1 MNRIIHK
8 LTAVLLCVV
17 LLFTGLSTAFSIG
30 ADAPA
35 VSAAEATANNGQ
47 RSGESNKEKKKASI
61 NLQKIRTWYY
71 GEKKEGQGAKKSIA
85 CENIQ
90 QGIKQLDNVADIIS
104 DFKSG
109 DSSEAIYNTVKTAT
123 IVLFSCLGFGKVAET
138 AWGVVDNIKDIINA
152 FNPNTP
158 EASMTEVE
166 KLEQKML
173 AEFEKVQEKMDLVQE
188 DIAEMSED
196 LEKSTDRIIS
206 EIKAANASQTNTERI
221 YKFFSSANA
230 ADFNYGEFVNV
241 LFGSADPSENYKYK
255 TAYVSKLREA
265 GKTLLGAD
273 DGIFENIYSAFAEN
287 PRTKLETLYDAYLL
301 ENKTTKEPTVIRAYY
316 DFLCAHEDIVPA
328 DSSAFEMTLDFA
340 MNFKTAVY
348 QADIQY
354 LLSVLYLHSDIFNSE
369 KTAVETR
376 QSLFEEQLR
385 QDLSYIFS
393 LSESYFV
400 GYQNGFGGSAVREV
414 CENDSA
420 TFGWVMPG
428 ETVYLNGWDMEICS
442 IFLWD
447 VFNYGFYVNGE
458 PAESGI
464 IDIPDDAAG
473 KAYKIEYKYGDELIY
488 TVTLTVQDDATESFG
503 GGSGTEEDPYLIAN
517 ESQFR
522 RIAEDLTA
530 SYRLI
535 RDISLTGTVSPIG
548 KDSNHPF
555 SGSLDGNGFQISG
568 INISYTQKSPTH
580 CGLFGFVSGEIKNVK
595 ITNAKIAAI
604 ASATVKNQQ
613 YCFGLIVGE
622 NRGTLNNCHIVNS
635 SVDVFQKESAKNTC
649 PNLNVG
655 GVVGINNGTVKNC
668 SVQRTVISGKS
679 LHEMGGEK
687 SAASNTNSVYSGGI
701 VGTNNGVIFKCITDS
716 ASSVTN
722 AVVTTAKADK
732 KNIAVV
738 INSYTGDIY
747 AQNKAHVSSCNTYSP
762 QLKNE
767 EEISDNGNVYKTAN
781 SATKIFVIKY
791 PFNEKNVE
799 RKEEKLAEN
808 MRDSSLTL
816 ENAVLRQSGT
826 ASASFGEYVFPC
838 GSPEFNA
845 EKLSLTVDGSV
856 AANVSSVI
864 SYGFQTYNSS
874 DSIQTNTCRIIFN
887 APKDGEDRFYAAD
900 VDYRVGIKEPKTLEL
915 KELKSVKLESKEK
928 VLINAAFSLTY
939 TDRSVDTV
947 VCENSVLKLN
957 GKTVEGTVS
966 VSSNEVGPSRIT
978 VSAFGVKAVTFNGTV
993 SCDHNYEITETHPT
1007 TCTEQGYNSL
1017 CCTICGNVSFSNK
1030 GFDTVK
1036 AHREGVERITVGV
1049 KAATCYEEGYSGDF
1063 VCTECGY
1070 IYEKG
1075 TAEKKLPHAIK
1086 IDNAYTHS
1094 CSVTDC
1100 PYKNAD
1106 HEYVVSEKTEFVNGA
1121 SQPYFEYKCIDCGYI
1136 YKDDVNIPDSENDL
1150 PQVVVSKTYVSKDTK
1165 TAKVYIQLLNNPGFD
1180 GAAFGVKYDTRMK
1193 LTEIEEGELW
1203 KKSFFRQD
1211 TGATEEKDETRTG
1224 TVRFAWTN
1232 LNKVETPNGNLL
1244 ILHFNLPDGV
1254 RIGDKF
1260 DLNVVYEMKNGTE
1273 GGFTNGALKNETLT
1287 FLTKGGSVEVVECLP
1302 GDVNGDNVVDIVDMV
1317 SFSDYMFYDRSITD
1331 IGVFK
1336 EDYADVNLDGS
1347 TNTGDLVDIMRYIV
1361 GGFGTNL
1368 LLPTFDLH
1376 LNAAGGKLAEQVV
1389 TVTNGRNTELA
1400 APVREGYTFIGWYQT
1415 LGYALSGGEDGKY
1428 GGVIKYNS
1436 KQTVQTLYAGWKINS
1451 LTFKSERGE
1460 LSPIAF
1466 YYRKGEN
1473 NVFSYNDNVTDKFKR
1488 NYWITFVDEDDKSI
1502 CEGLSYLTFGLK
1514 GFKDAFGT
1522 EYALGDAFDVGKGS
1536 YDLTAVW
1543 DGGTVDNLPDVG
1555 SRIGYTGK
1563 MYLNKSGSG
1572 FPLTSYEQ
1580 YLSKNTTDAVDE
1592 NNNPIVAY
1600 KIYVLYKANQ
1610 FSVTFDK
1617 NLPSDAMEA
1626 AAKETV
1632 TQKMT
1637 YGRDAVLP
1645 SGYSLKNY
1653 TFTGWYAD
1661 KECTVKLGDA
1671 NETVEAL
1678 SISVK
1683 DDVTVYAGWQ
1693 KLPPG
1698 LYDDNQSLLIAWNDI
1713 IGDRLL
1719 KIEND
1724 KLKQGSNFGEFKSKA
1739 GNLILPDDGSVTS
1752 IGSDAFKGCTGLTS
1766 ITLPESVTSIGSD
1779 AFSDCTGLTSITIP
1793 ESVTSIGS
1801 SAFYGCTGLTSITI
1815 PSSVT
1820 SIVWMAFDGCT
1831 GLTSITI
1838 PESVTLIGYGA
1849 FSGCTGLTSIEIPD
1863 SITEIGSYAFS
1874 GCTGLTSI
1882 DIPDSIT
1889 AIGSYAFSGCTGLT
1903 SIIFSAEVT
1912 TISEGAFNGCTGL
1925 TNIII
1930 PNGVTSIEGSSV
1942 AFWSRGAFQ
1951 DCTGLTSIEI
1961 PESVKFIG
1969 TSAFSGC
1976 TGLTSITVAENNT
1989 VYHSQNDCL
1998 IKTAS
2003 KELVLGCENSVI
2015 PDDGSVTSIGYGAF
2029 SGCTGLTSITIPK
2042 SVTSICYG
2050 AFSGCTG
2057 LTSIEIPDGVTSIG
2071 GSAFSGCTG
2080 LTSIE
2085 IPDGVTSIGDSAFSG
2100 CTGLTSIEIPES
2112 VTSIGGGAFSGCTGL
2127 TGITIPNSVTSI
2139 GKRVFSGC
2147 TGLTSITIPNS
2158 VTSIVREA
2166 FYGCTGLTSIT
2177 IPNSVT
2183 SIDQHAFSFCTGLTS
2198 ITIPESVT
2206 SIGFSA
2212 FYGCTGLTS
2221 ITIPNSVTSIGDYA
2235 FSGCT
2240 GLTSV
2245 TIPTIGVSR
2254 YKNIFPVCVQRIV
2267 LSDSVT
2273 SIGSNAFS
2281 GRTELQS
2288 VTVPHGVKSIGSA
2301 AFKGC
2306 TGLTEINFN
2315 GTKEEWNAIEKGSEW
2330 EANIGKYTI
2339 YCSNGN
2345 IAFNGYS
2352 ISYKNNGGEKIQGKD
2367 YPTSYSSQ
2375 SIDSLV
2381 IPELIY
2387 PTYSDY
2393 NIFKGWYTD
2402 EACTVEFNKSS
2413 LKNNPR
2419 DITLYAKWDLCTVY
2433 NSIDSTPWSTSG
2445 RVIID
2450 WSNETDTNMLNHTKR
2465 SVLSN
2470 RYNNIDINNG
2480 TTEVIFIG
2488 KSSQT
2493 FTNLHLYI
2501 CCFAKG
2507 QKLTLRFKNFSFTTN
2522 EQNSAIGLY
2531 QDNGV
2536 DLTIETIDNNSIKTS
2551 SASGNIIAV
2560 ESANVTFTGS
2570 GTLNVRAGNGAN
2582 AAGNGES
2589 GANGGIGVLAKN
2601 VTVDM
2606 TGSLNV
2612 YGGDGGNGAAGTNQ
2626 SICDSDGNVPETSTT
2641 SGGNGGN
2648 GGNALEC
2655 SNLNL
2660 LNTSVVNLVGGNGNN
2675 GGNGGSVT
2683 GEGSYLDYA
2692 QLPHGANGGNG
2703 GNGGSPIKN
2712 NAQISL
2718 TKSSKLKLQY
2728 GNGGNGGNGGQGGNA
2743 GWPKN
2748 GVKPDTGGNGGNAG
2762 CGGFGY
2768 IGGNSGVGGNG
2779 GNSFANYRGL
2789 WVDQIG
2795 HTGDGGK
2802 GNNGGDSFAIVMWR
2816 NGAKTT
2822 EKGSPG
2828 NGNRGGYR
2836 GGETGKGSNGKTP
2849 VFGVDRSTVIGNN
2862 GTARISEYS
2871 VTVK

>member
-8 LTAVLLCVV
+8 LTAVSLCVV

-35 VSAAEATANNGQ
+35 VSAAEATVNNGQ

-123 IVLFSCLGFGKVAET
+123 VVLFSCLGFGKIAET
-138 AWGVVDNIKDIINA
+138 AWGVVDNINDIINA
-152 FNPNTP
+152 FDPNTP

-348 QADIQY
+348 QADMQY
-354 LLSVLYLHSDIFNSE
+354 LLAVVYLHGDMFDSE

-535 RDISLTGTVSPIG
+535 RDISLTETVSPIG

-595 ITNAKIAAI
+595 ITNAKIDAI

-722 AVVTTAKADK
+722 AVVTTAMADK
-732 KNIAVV
+732 ENIAVV
-738 INSYTGDIY
+738 INSFTGDIC
-747 AQNKAHVSSCNTYSP
+747 AQNKASISSCNTYSP

-767 EEISDNGNVYKTAN
+767 KEISDNGNVYKTAN
-781 SATKIFVIKY
+781 GAVKWYLFFKKEF
-791 PFNEKNVE
+791 PFNKKYVV

-816 ENAVLRQSGT
+816 ENGVLRQSGT
-826 ASASFGEYVFPC
+826 ASASFGEYIFPC

-864 SYGFQTYNSS
+864 SYGFQTYNGS

-900 VDYRVGIKEPKTLEL
+900 VDYRVGIKEPKALEL

-966 VSSNEVGPSRIT
+966 VSSNDVGPSRIT

-993 SCDHNYEITETHPT
+993 SCDHDYEITETHPT

-1244 ILHFNLPDGV
+1244 ILHFILPDGV

-1287 FLTKGGSVEVVECLP
+1287 FLTKSGSVEVVECLP

-1460 LSPIAF
+1460 LSPITF

-1543 DGGTVDNLPDVG
+1543 DDGTVDNFPDVD
-1555 SRIGYTGK
+1555 SRIGYTGQI
-1563 MYLNKSGSG
+1563 YLNKSGSG
-1572 FPLTSYEQ
+1572 FPLTRYEQ
-1580 YLSKNTTDAVDE
+1580 YLSKNTMFAYDE
-1592 NNNPIVAY
+1592 NNNPVEAY
-1600 KIYVLYKANQ
+1600 KVYVLYKANQ
-1610 FSVTFDK
+1610 FTATFVK
-1617 NLPSDAMEA
+1617 NFPSDAIEEVSQEA
-1626 AAKETV
+1626 M
-1632 TQKMT
+1632 TQNMT
-1637 YGRDAVLP
+1637 YGRMAVLP
-1645 SGYSLKNY
+1645 EGYSLKNY

-1671 NETVEAL
+1671 NETVETAKV
-1678 SISVK
+1678 SDK
-1683 DDVTVYAGWQ
+1683 DDAAVYAGWILNNVTFRSDKGDVTPVTIYYGSGNNNQ
-1693 KLPPG
+1693 YSYKYNAPSNLKREYKIAFCDENKQLTIETLSFEAIGFKDKNGTEYALDAVFDLNNGSYDLTAIWDEGSISFLNEEKLNKKGYTIKGFYSSGNFTDEPLLNYESYLSEKNRITIETSPGSYETAYKVYVAYKINRFTVTFDKNYPANGIEKQAQNVVSHIYEYGSVRTLPRGYKLANYTFEGWYFDKECIREVGNAGEEVECAAVSDKNDTVIYAKWKILPPG
-1698 LYDDNQSLLIAWNDI
+1698 LYDDSFSLIYSWNE
-1713 IGDRLL
+1713 LL
-1719 KIEND
+1719 SKKFLSVSQKELVEGEARD
-1724 KLKQGSNFGEFKSKA
+1724 EFKGHT
-1739 GNLILPDDGSVTS
+1739 GNIVLPDDGSVISIGKGAFSGCMELTS
-1752 IGSDAFKGCTGLTS
+1752 ITIPESVTSIDKYAFSGCTGLTN
-1766 ITLPESVTSIGSD
+1766 ITIPESVTSIGWS

-1793 ESVTSIGS
+1793 ESVTSIGDF
-1801 SAFYGCTGLTSITI
+1801 AFRGCTGLTSITVSENNTVYHSQNNCLIKTASKSLVSGCKSSVI
-1815 PSSVT
+1815 PDDGSVT
-1820 SIVWMAFDGCT
+1820 SIDEYAFRGCT

-1838 PESVTLIGYGA
+1838 PESVTSIASYA
-1849 FSGCTGLTSIEIPD
+1849 FDGCTGLTSIEIPD
-1863 SITEIGSYAFS
+1863 S
-1874 GCTGLTSI
+1874 
-1882 DIPDSIT
+1882 
-1889 AIGSYAFSGCTGLT
+1889 
-1903 SIIFSAEVT
+1903 
-1912 TISEGAFNGCTGL
+1912 
-1925 TNIII
+1925 
-1930 PNGVTSIEGSSV
+1930 
-1942 AFWSRGAFQ
+1942 
-1951 DCTGLTSIEI
+1951 
-1961 PESVKFIG
+1961 
-1969 TSAFSGC
+1969 
-1976 TGLTSITVAENNT
+1976 
-1989 VYHSQNDCL
+1989 
-1998 IKTAS
+1998 
-2003 KELVLGCENSVI
+2003 
-2015 PDDGSVTSIGYGAF
+2015 VTSIGWYA
-2029 SGCTGLTSITIPK
+2029 
-2042 SVTSICYG
+2042 
-2050 AFSGCTG
+2050 
-2057 LTSIEIPDGVTSIG
+2057 
-2071 GSAFSGCTG
+2071 
-2080 LTSIE
+2080 
-2085 IPDGVTSIGDSAFSG
+2085 
-2100 CTGLTSIEIPES
+2100 
-2112 VTSIGGGAFSGCTGL
+2112 
-2127 TGITIPNSVTSI
+2127 
-2139 GKRVFSGC
+2139 FSGC

-2158 VTSIVREA
+2158 VTSIGDGV
-2166 FYGCTGLTSIT
+2166 FQY
-2177 IPNSVT
+2177 
-2183 SIDQHAFSFCTGLTS
+2183 
-2198 ITIPESVT
+2198 
-2206 SIGFSA
+2206 
-2212 FYGCTGLTS
+2212 CTGLTS
-2221 ITIPNSVTSIGDYA
+2221 ITIPNSVTSIGDSA
-2235 FSGCT
+2235 FEGCTGLTGIEIPDSVTSIGESAFEGCT
-2240 GLTSV
+2240 GLTSIE
-2245 TIPTIGVSR
+2245 IPDSVASIGKNAFEKCRYLTNIIIGRNIKTVGGGAFAKIKSPEILFYGTVSQGKKIFMAAIFMSKPSGVS
-2254 YKNIFPVCVQRIV
+2254 PQTCVI
-2267 LSDSVT
+2267 
-2273 SIGSNAFS
+2273 
-2281 GRTELQS
+2281 
-2288 VTVPHGVKSIGSA
+2288 
-2301 AFKGC
+2301 
-2306 TGLTEINFN
+2306 
-2315 GTKEEWNAIEKGSEW
+2315 
-2330 EANIGKYTI
+2330 
-2339 YCSNGN
+2339 
-2345 IAFNGYS
+2345 
-2352 ISYKNNGGEKIQGKD
+2352 
-2367 YPTSYSSQ
+2367 
-2375 SIDSLV
+2375 
-2381 IPELIY
+2381 
-2387 PTYSDY
+2387 
-2393 NIFKGWYTD
+2393 
-2402 EACTVEFNKSS
+2402 ACTDGSF
-2413 LKNNPR
+2413 
-2419 DITLYAKWDLCTVY
+2419 
-2433 NSIDSTPWSTSG
+2433 
-2445 RVIID
+2445 
-2450 WSNETDTNMLNHTKR
+2450 
-2465 SVLSN
+2465 SVK
-2470 RYNNIDINNG
+2470 Y
-2480 TTEVIFIG
+2480 
-2488 KSSQT
+2488 
-2493 FTNLHLYI
+2493 
-2501 CCFAKG
+2501 
-2507 QKLTLRFKNFSFTTN
+2507 FK
-2522 EQNSAIGLY
+2522 
-2531 QDNGV
+2531 
-2536 DLTIETIDNNSIKTS
+2536 
-2551 SASGNIIAV
+2551 
-2560 ESANVTFTGS
+2560 
-2570 GTLNVRAGNGAN
+2570 
-2582 AAGNGES
+2582 
-2589 GANGGIGVLAKN
+2589 
-2601 VTVDM
+2601 
-2606 TGSLNV
+2606 
-2612 YGGDGGNGAAGTNQ
+2612 
-2626 SICDSDGNVPETSTT
+2626 
-2641 SGGNGGN
+2641 
-2648 GGNALEC
+2648 
-2655 SNLNL
+2655 
-2660 LNTSVVNLVGGNGNN
+2660 
-2675 GGNGGSVT
+2675 
-2683 GEGSYLDYA
+2683 
-2692 QLPHGANGGNG
+2692 
-2703 GNGGSPIKN
+2703 
-2712 NAQISL
+2712 
-2718 TKSSKLKLQY
+2718 
-2728 GNGGNGGNGGQGGNA
+2728 
-2743 GWPKN
+2743 
-2748 GVKPDTGGNGGNAG
+2748 
-2762 CGGFGY
+2762 
-2768 IGGNSGVGGNG
+2768 
-2779 GNSFANYRGL
+2779 
-2789 WVDQIG
+2789 
-2795 HTGDGGK
+2795 
-2802 GNNGGDSFAIVMWR
+2802 
-2816 NGAKTT
+2816 
-2822 EKGSPG
+2822 
-2828 NGNRGGYR
+2828 
-2836 GGETGKGSNGKTP
+2836 
-2849 VFGVDRSTVIGNN
+2849 
-2862 GTARISEYS
+2862 
-2871 VTVK
+2871 

>member
-8 LTAVLLCVV
+8 LTAVSLCVV

-35 VSAAEATANNGQ
+35 VSAAEATTPNKPKKAQTKKEYTEKVNAFIDHYY
-47 RSGESNKEKKKASI
+47 EEEAKKKEKKPDFSTASKQIGQLAEGITKIKQGDEIEGTYQIIKAGIMLIASFA
-61 NLQKIRTWYY
+61 
-71 GEKKEGQGAKKSIA
+71 GAKKTAESIFNVI
-85 CENIQ
+85 E
-90 QGIKQLDNVADIIS
+90 GINA
-104 DFKSG
+104 
-109 DSSEAIYNTVKTAT
+109 
-123 IVLFSCLGFGKVAET
+123 
-138 AWGVVDNIKDIINA
+138 IINA
-152 FNPNTP
+152 CNPNSP

-265 GKTLLGAD
+265 GKTLLDAD

-340 MNFKTAVY
+340 MNFKSAVY

-385 QDLSYIFS
+385 QDLAYIFS

-535 RDISLTGTVSPIG
+535 RDISLTETVSPIG

-1460 LSPIAF
+1460 LSPITF

-1543 DGGTVDNLPDVG
+1543 DDGTVDNFPDVD
-1555 SRIGYTGK
+1555 SRIGYKGQI
-1563 MYLNKSGSG
+1563 YLNKSGSG
-1572 FPLTSYEQ
+1572 IPITSHEQ
-1580 YLSKNTTDAVDE
+1580 YLSKNIMFAYDE
-1592 NNNPIVAY
+1592 NNNPVEAY
-1600 KIYVLYKANQ
+1600 KVYVIYKANQ
-1610 FSVTFDK
+1610 FTATFVK
-1617 NLPSDAMEA
+1617 NFPSDAIEEVSQEA
-1626 AAKETV
+1626 MK
-1632 TQKMT
+1632 QNMT
-1637 YGRDAVLP
+1637 YGRRAVLP
-1645 SGYSLKNY
+1645 EGYSLKNY

-1671 NETVEAL
+1671 NETVETAKV
-1678 SISVK
+1678 SDK
-1683 DDVTVYAGWQ
+1683 DDAAVYAGWILNNVTFRSDKGDVTPVTIYYGSGNNNQ
-1693 KLPPG
+1693 YSYKYNAPSNLKREYKITFYDENKQLTIETLSFEAIGFKDKNGTEYALDAVFDLNNGSYDLTAIWDEGSISFLNEEKLNKKGYTIKGFYSSGNFTDEPLLNYESYLSEKNRITIETSPGSYETAYKVYVAYKINRFTVTFDKNYPANGIEKQAQNVVSHIYEYGSVRTLPRGYKLANYTFEGWYFDKECIREVGNAGEEVECAAVSDKNDTVIYAKWKTLPPG
-1698 LYDDNQSLLIAWNDI
+1698 LYDDSFSLIYSWNE
-1713 IGDRLL
+1713 LL
-1719 KIEND
+1719 SKKFLSVSQKELVEGEARD
-1724 KLKQGSNFGEFKSKA
+1724 EFKGHT
-1739 GNLILPDDGSVTS
+1739 GNIILPDDGSVTS
-1752 IGSDAFKGCTGLTS
+1752 IGS
-1766 ITLPESVTSIGSD
+1766 
-1779 AFSDCTGLTSITIP
+1779 
-1793 ESVTSIGS
+1793 
-1801 SAFYGCTGLTSITI
+1801 SA
-1815 PSSVT
+1815 
-1820 SIVWMAFDGCT
+1820 
-1831 GLTSITI
+1831 
-1838 PESVTLIGYGA
+1838 
-1849 FSGCTGLTSIEIPD
+1849 
-1863 SITEIGSYAFS
+1863 
-1874 GCTGLTSI
+1874 
-1882 DIPDSIT
+1882 
-1889 AIGSYAFSGCTGLT
+1889 
-1903 SIIFSAEVT
+1903 
-1912 TISEGAFNGCTGL
+1912 
-1925 TNIII
+1925 
-1930 PNGVTSIEGSSV
+1930 
-1942 AFWSRGAFQ
+1942 
-1951 DCTGLTSIEI
+1951 
-1961 PESVKFIG
+1961 
-1969 TSAFSGC
+1969 
-1976 TGLTSITVAENNT
+1976 
-1989 VYHSQNDCL
+1989 
-1998 IKTAS
+1998 
-2003 KELVLGCENSVI
+2003 
-2015 PDDGSVTSIGYGAF
+2015 
-2029 SGCTGLTSITIPK
+2029 
-2042 SVTSICYG
+2042 
-2050 AFSGCTG
+2050 
-2057 LTSIEIPDGVTSIG
+2057 
-2071 GSAFSGCTG
+2071 
-2080 LTSIE
+2080 
-2085 IPDGVTSIGDSAFSG
+2085 
-2100 CTGLTSIEIPES
+2100 
-2112 VTSIGGGAFSGCTGL
+2112 
-2127 TGITIPNSVTSI
+2127 
-2139 GKRVFSGC
+2139 FSGC

-2158 VTSIVREA
+2158 VTSIESGA
-2166 FYGCTGLTSIT
+2166 FSGCTGLTSIT
-2177 IPNSVT
+2177 IPESVTSIYGYAFNGCTGLTSITVSENNTVYHSQNNCIIETASKELVLGCKTSVIPDDGSVTSIGNSAFRNCTGLTSITIPKSVTSICENAFKGCTRLTSITIPESVTSIGNCAFEECRGLTSITIPKSVT
-2183 SIDQHAFSFCTGLTS
+2183 SIDYCAFEDCTGLTS

-2206 SIGFSA
+2206 SIGNSA
-2212 FYGCTGLTS
+2212 FKGCKGLTS
-2221 ITIPNSVTSIGDYA
+2221 ITIPESVTSIGQSA
-2235 FSGCT
+2235 FYGCK
-2240 GLTSV
+2240 GLTSITV
-2245 TIPTIGVSR
+2245 P
-2254 YKNIFPVCVQRIV
+2254 
-2267 LSDSVT
+2267 DSVT
-2273 SIGSNAFS
+2273 SIG
-2281 GRTELQS
+2281 
-2288 VTVPHGVKSIGSA
+2288 
-2301 AFKGC
+2301 
-2306 TGLTEINFN
+2306 
-2315 GTKEEWNAIEKGSEW
+2315 
-2330 EANIGKYTI
+2330 
-2339 YCSNGN
+2339 
-2345 IAFNGYS
+2345 
-2352 ISYKNNGGEKIQGKD
+2352 
-2367 YPTSYSSQ
+2367 
-2375 SIDSLV
+2375 
-2381 IPELIY
+2381 
-2387 PTYSDY
+2387 
-2393 NIFKGWYTD
+2393 
-2402 EACTVEFNKSS
+2402 
-2413 LKNNPR
+2413 
-2419 DITLYAKWDLCTVY
+2419 
-2433 NSIDSTPWSTSG
+2433 
-2445 RVIID
+2445 
-2450 WSNETDTNMLNHTKR
+2450 KR
-2465 SVLSN
+2465 A
-2470 RYNNIDINNG
+2470 
-2480 TTEVIFIG
+2480 
-2488 KSSQT
+2488 
-2493 FTNLHLYI
+2493 
-2501 CCFAKG
+2501 FAK
-2507 QKLTLRFKNFSFTTN
+2507 LRSPEILFCGTEAQGRK
-2522 EQNSAIGLY
+2522 I
-2531 QDNGV
+2531 
-2536 DLTIETIDNNSIKTS
+2536 
-2551 SASGNIIAV
+2551 
-2560 ESANVTFTGS
+2560 FTGI
-2570 GTLNVRAGNGAN
+2570 VF
-2582 AAGNGES
+2582 
-2589 GANGGIGVLAKN
+2589 
-2601 VTVDM
+2601 
-2606 TGSLNV
+2606 
-2612 YGGDGGNGAAGTNQ
+2612 
-2626 SICDSDGNVPETSTT
+2626 
-2641 SGGNGGN
+2641 
-2648 GGNALEC
+2648 
-2655 SNLNL
+2655 
-2660 LNTSVVNLVGGNGNN
+2660 
-2675 GGNGGSVT
+2675 T
-2683 GEGSYLDYA
+2683 GEGILPYRSIRITCADGVFVVKYLD
-2692 QLPHGANGGNG
+2692 
-2703 GNGGSPIKN
+2703 
-2712 NAQISL
+2712 
-2718 TKSSKLKLQY
+2718 
-2728 GNGGNGGNGGQGGNA
+2728 
-2743 GWPKN
+2743 
-2748 GVKPDTGGNGGNAG
+2748 
-2762 CGGFGY
+2762 
-2768 IGGNSGVGGNG
+2768 
-2779 GNSFANYRGL
+2779 
-2789 WVDQIG
+2789 
-2795 HTGDGGK
+2795 
-2802 GNNGGDSFAIVMWR
+2802 
-2816 NGAKTT
+2816 
-2822 EKGSPG
+2822 
-2828 NGNRGGYR
+2828 
-2836 GGETGKGSNGKTP
+2836 
-2849 VFGVDRSTVIGNN
+2849 
-2862 GTARISEYS
+2862 
-2871 VTVK
+2871 